1 MSAYTDPHADG
12 FYVTAQKTRIDLT
25 WVTNTLLGTY
35 WGTWRNHEIIA
46 ESIRNSFCFS
56 LFEHRVKGGGE
67 SSADRQVGFARVVTD
82 YATFSYLCDVV
93 IDPEYRRRG
102 LGKFLV
108 SAIVS
113 NSSLK
118 TTVFTLKTR
127 DAHPLY
133 EKFGF
138 VKCEAMTRKPQ

>member
-12 FYVTAQKTRIDLT
+12 FYVTAQKSRIDLT

-35 WGTWRNHEIIA
+35 WGTWRTHEIIA
-46 ESIRNSFCFS
+46 ESIRNSLCFS
-56 LFEHRVKGGGE
+56 LFEHRVVEG
-67 SSADRQVGFARVVTD
+67 SAPHEDRQIGFARVVTD

-93 IDPEYRRRG
+93 IHPEYRRRG

-108 SAIVS
+108 ATIV
-113 NSSLK
+113 NTESLRG
-118 TTVFTLKTR
+118 TVFTLKTR

-133 EKFGF
+133 EKLGF